1 MKGKDLS
8 KQEAEAK
15 QKARKEELRDLIV
28 KLEKRFNYVKELKE
42 LKEKREREIA
52 SPTLELLWRQEYKIL
67 QDYIEILKIHEFML

>member
-1 MKGKDLS
+1 MNEDLS

-15 QKARKEELRDLIV
+15 QKARKEELRDLIA

-42 LKEKREREIA
+42 LKEKRERATA

>member
-1 MKGKDLS
+1 MKGEDLS
-8 KQEAEAK
+8 KQEAETK

-28 KLEKRFNYVKELKE
+28 KLEKRFNYVKELEE